1 MPEYVEKALD
11 ILQHINPKR
20 PQYAPHHW
28 TVPDYVKILHMA
40 PDPGYSD
47 LLEKIVTKIIQSIVG
62 TMLYY
67 ARSVYPMMLIAI
79 NQISRVQ

>member
-47 LLEKIVTKIIQSIVG
+47 LLEKIVLTKMIQIIFYNPSKG
-62 TMLYY
+62 
-67 ARSVYPMMLIAI
+67 PMQFQYIGRVLIT
-79 NQISRVQ
+79 SY